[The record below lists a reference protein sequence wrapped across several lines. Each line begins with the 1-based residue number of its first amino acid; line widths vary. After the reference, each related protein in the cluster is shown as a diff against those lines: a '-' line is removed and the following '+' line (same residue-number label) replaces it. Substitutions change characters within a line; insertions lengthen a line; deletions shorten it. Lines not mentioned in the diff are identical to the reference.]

1 MAGLRS
7 AMVARAKQLGGPGL
21 TVKARCLL
29 RGYRLPRWGNLRRTT
44 PFSSRLG
51 FERGQPIDRFYLHR
65 FRSAHREVIAGDVL
79 EIAGHG
85 NCLSAVGAQL
95 GLALE
100 ELTEAELDV
109 HDARFPV
116 LTTMLC
122 PLPR

>member
-1 MAGLRS
+1 
-7 AMVARAKQLGGPGL
+7 MVAKAKQFGGPAL

-44 PFSSRLG
+44 PFSSRFG

-65 FRSAHREVIAGDVL
+65 FLSAHREVITGDV
-79 EIAGHG
+79 
-85 NCLSAVGAQL
+85 
-95 GLALE
+95 LE

-122 PLPR
+122 HLPR